1 MFKKL
6 VVLSTLL
13 VLSSLNAHAAVEKY
27 IIDTKGAHASI
38 EFRIKHLGY
47 SWLTGR
53 FDEFSGGFSLDRD
66 NPDKSSVQV
75 DIKPAS
81 INSNH
86 SERDKHLRGKDFL
99 DVAKFSEASFKST
112 RIDLKDDK
120 SGVIYGDFTLRGVTK
135 EIAID
140 AQLVGGGKDP
150 WGGFRVGFTGTTRI
164 SLADF
169 GITYNLGPQSKE
181 VEIMLNVEGIRQ

>member
-1 MFKKL
+1 MLRRML
-6 VVLSTLL
+6 VVFSL
-13 VLSSLNAHAAVEKY
+13 VLLPLTHAQAAVEQY

-38 EFRIKHLGY
+38 EFRIKHLGF

-53 FDEFSGGFSLDRD
+53 FDEFSGDFTLDRD
-66 NPDKSSVQV
+66 NPDKSSVRV
-75 DIKPAS
+75 NINPAS

-86 SERDKHLRGKDFL
+86 SERDKHLRGSDFL
-99 DVAKFSEASFKST
+99 DVKKFGSASFKST
-112 RIDLKDDK
+112 RIELKDDK

-150 WGGFRVGFTGTTRI
+150 WGGFRVGFTGTTKL

-169 GITYNLGPQSKE
+169 GMTYNLGPQSKE
-181 VEIMLNVEGIRQ
+181 VEIMLNVEGIRK

>member
-1 MFKKL
+1 MIKRTLAVFTL
-6 VVLSTLL
+6 VFLPLL
-13 VLSSLNAHAAVEKY
+13 QGHAAVEQY
-27 IIDTKGAHASI
+27 MIDTKGAHASI

-53 FDEFSGGFSLDRD
+53 FDEFSGDFTLDRD
-66 NPDKSSVQV
+66 NPDKSSVRV
-75 DIKPAS
+75 EINPAS

-99 DVAKFSEASFKST
+99 DVKKFGEASFKST
-112 RIDLKDDK
+112 RITLNDDK

-150 WGGFRVGFTGTTRI
+150 WGGFRVGFTGTTKI
-164 SLADF
+164 SLADY

-181 VEIMLNVEGIRQ
+181 VEIELNVEGIRK